1 MTIAIVSIIIIVVAV
16 DLVQIAVKN
25 KLSSFQSDKSCCC
38 KVYPHHQTFTIN
50 IITILLVLVLVLL
63 HYGKSI

>member
-1 MTIAIVSIIIIVVAV
+1 MTIAIVSIIIVVAV

-50 IITILLVLVLVLL
+50 IITIILLVLVLVLL